1 MKNTANKP
9 ALERTTSSSS
19 SAAPKA
25 DAGEAIAVA
34 ANANADVDTVEA
46 DVGAT
51 STPERRRFKE
61 VWLVEDR
68 REGKSMWTRV
78 GTAFENNDGSWNIR
92 LSALPVAGGRLNM
105 RDPLV
110 RTDEER
116 EHRQSARKVA
126 A

>member
-1 MKNTANKP
+1 MKNTGKT
-9 ALERTTSSSS
+9 ALERTTTTPSL
-19 SAAPKA
+19 SAVPPSPSQE
-25 DAGEAIAVA
+25 GVA
-34 ANANADVDTVEA
+34 ADDVETA
-46 DVGAT
+46 AG
-51 STPERRRFKE
+51 TPERRRFKE

-78 GTAFENNDGSWNIR
+78 GTAFENADGSWNIR

-110 RTDEER
+110 RTEEER
-116 EHRQSARKVA
+116 QERQNARARKVA

>member
-1 MKNTANKP
+1 MKNTGKT
-9 ALERTTSSSS
+9 ALERTTTTTPAVSAIVPTPSSPSTS
-19 SAAPKA
+19 EE
-25 DAGEAIAVA
+25 GIAVDG
-34 ANANADVDTVEA
+34 DVEPATA
-46 DVGAT
+46 GA
-51 STPERRRFKE
+51 PERRRFKE

-78 GTAFENNDGSWNIR
+78 GTAFENADGSWNIR

-110 RTDEER
+110 RTEEER
-116 EHRQSARKVA
+116 QERHNARARKVA